1 MAVAVA
7 AESAAPSRQRIEGRV
22 ESQSVRSDSVPA
34 QPVDS
39 ASAVRRR
46 GGRINKG
53 AGVESGDSAVLAAM
67 RGGEAD
73 SSGTAGRQR
82 LTRLNREKV
91 DLEDMVSFSAK
102 DSLVL
107 VGKNSAFMYG
117 DSEVKYGDMELQGAE
132 IKMDDGGPTASCIF
146 FSRCF

>member
-7 AESAAPSRQRIEGRV
+7 AESAAPSRQRIEGSV
-22 ESQSVRSDSVPA
+22 ESQSVRSDSVPDS
-34 QPVDS
+34 PVDS
-39 ASAVRRR
+39 AAAVRRR

-53 AGVESGDSAVLAAM
+53 AGVESGDSAVIAAM

-91 DLEDMVSFSAK
+91 DLEDIWTVRE
-102 DSLVL
+102 V
-107 VGKNSAFMYG
+107 V
-117 DSEVKYGDMELQGAE
+117 VKYTTDLPA
-132 IKMDDGGPTASCIF
+132 DRDVL
-146 FSRCF
+146 FSE